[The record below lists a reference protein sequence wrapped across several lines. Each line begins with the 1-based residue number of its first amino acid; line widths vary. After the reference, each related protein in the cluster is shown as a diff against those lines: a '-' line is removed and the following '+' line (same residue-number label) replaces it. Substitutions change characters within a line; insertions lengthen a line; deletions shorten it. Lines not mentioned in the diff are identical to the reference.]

1 MNISF
6 PILYIHT
13 IEKTFKYSE
22 IDIYRM
28 IRKVIKQG
36 HNTMTVTLPS
46 EWVKRFNL
54 QGGSQIDI
62 SEKDNGL
69 FITTE
74 KNGSHKK
81 IDIDLDSLD
90 IPNIWK
96 YFMAAYREGYDE
108 VVVHFK
114 EGLKLDT
121 PFKFFSQHKLDLKY
135 GKSPEKK
142 NANDFIQDM
151 VGRFIGW
158 EIVDS
163 TKDTIII
170 KEITDPTSKE
180 FENSL
185 RRIFLLIQQMAEET
199 VDAIKTKNGKKL
211 SHIHNVD
218 VNVDKFQDYC
228 IRILNKIGNK
238 DSKKTSL
245 LFSTLFFLELIGDE
259 FKTISHHLVYDYPT
273 FDFKEIEDVVFSIK
287 HELDLYYD
295 LFYKFDKKKVMEMS
309 DYDQGRYFSV
319 GNKKIKKDETKEI
332 FHHLRIIA
340 RYINALLE
348 LRIEMEF

>member
-1 MNISF
+1 
-6 PILYIHT
+6 
-13 IEKTFKYSE
+13 
-22 IDIYRM
+22 M
-28 IRKVIKQG
+28 IRKVIRQG

-46 EWVKRFNL
+46 DWVRRFNL

-74 KNGSHKK
+74 KSNSNKK
-81 IDIDLDSLD
+81 IEFDLNGFDV
-90 IPNIWK
+90 PNLWK
-96 YFMAAYREGYDE
+96 FFMAIYREGYDE
-108 VVVHFK
+108 VLVHFK
-114 EGLKLDT
+114 EDLKFEN
-121 PFKFFSQHKLDLKY
+121 PYRYFAQHKLDMKY
-135 GKSPEKK
+135 GKSSEKK
-142 NANDFIQDM
+142 NANDFIQEM

-163 TKDTIII
+163 TKSTIII
-170 KEITDPTSKE
+170 KEITEPTSKE
-180 FENSL
+180 FDNSL
-185 RRIFLLIQQMAEET
+185 RRVFLLIQQMAEET
-199 VDAIKTKNGKKL
+199 VEAIKTKNGKKL

-218 VNVDKFQDYC
+218 INVDKFHDYC

-238 DSKKTSL
+238 DSRKTSL

-259 FKTISHHLVYDYPT
+259 FKSISHHLVYDYAA
-273 FDFKEIEDVVFSIK
+273 FDSKEIEDVAFSIK

-295 LFYKFDKKKVMEMS
+295 LYYKFDNKKVMEMS
-309 DYDQGRYFSV
+309 DYDKGRYFSV

-348 LRIEMEF
+348 LRIEMEY